1 MDKLRLVE
9 PTMEYADEIL
19 RFRQEFLD
27 CGDSMDGSGSLR
39 EFERVEDWLEKV
51 ERYKHRETVPP
62 GRVPATQLICI
73 RENDGKLVGM
83 IDVRHMLNDY
93 LRDFG
98 GHIGYSVRPSERRKG
113 YAAWMLQNVLP
124 YCKSLGIDDVLV
136 ACLADNEGSRRTI
149 LRNGGTYA
157 ETVREPQKDVLLE
170 KYWIHI

>member
-1 MDKLRLVE
+1 MDKLKLIE
-9 PTMEYADEIL
+9 PTMEYANEIL

-27 CGDSMDGSGSLR
+27 CGDSMDGSSYLR
-39 EFERVEDWLEKV
+39 KFERAEDWLEKV

-73 RENDGKLVGM
+73 RESDGKLVGM
-83 IDVRHMLNDY
+83 IDVRHTLSDY

-124 YCKSLGIDDVLV
+124 YCKSLGMDDVLV
-136 ACLADNEGSRRTI
+136 TCLADNEGSRRTI
-149 LRNGGTYA
+149 LRSGGVYA
-157 ETVREPQKDVLLE
+157 ETVREPQEDVLLE

>member
-1 MDKLRLVE
+1 MDKLKLIE
-9 PTMEYADEIL
+9 PTMEYANEIL
-19 RFRQEFLD
+19 SFRQEFLD
-27 CGDSMDGSGSLR
+27 CGDSMDGSSSLR
-39 EFERVEDWLEKV
+39 KFERAEDWLEEV

-73 RENDGKLVGM
+73 RESDGKLVGM
-83 IDVRHMLNDY
+83 IDVRHTLSDY

-98 GHIGYSVRPSERRKG
+98 GHIGYSVRPSERRNG

-136 ACLADNEGSRRTI
+136 TCLADNEGSRRTI
-149 LRNGGTYA
+149 LRNGGVYA
-157 ETVREPQKDVLLE
+157 ETVREPREDVLLE